1 MKQTLIRW
9 GVALAVLAWAETSPR
24 SGQRVG
30 LPLMRWLPIALA
42 ALLPSGLA
50 VASEQAGPPEPP
62 PLRAYDVPGFDGVDE
77 RALRRDLDRS
87 LNLYV
92 AAAMADFGSTNYAL
106 NRGGREAN
114 PIIAHRAL
122 VAPVKV
128 MAVMGTLRT
137 EEKLRRAGH
146 DGWADVVRWGF
157 FVLNVAAAAW
167 NVTR

>member
-1 MKQTLIRW
+1 M
-9 GVALAVLAWAETSPR
+9 R
-24 SGQRVG
+24 SLLFG
-30 LPLMRWLPIALA
+30 IASLA
-42 ALLPSGLA
+42 AAGTA
-50 VASEQAGPPEPP
+50 AAGQVGPPEPP
-62 PLRAYDVPGFDGVDE
+62 PLRAFDVPGFEGVDE
-77 RALRRDLDRS
+77 RSLRRELEHS

-128 MAVMGTLRT
+128 VAVIGALRT

-157 FVLNVAAAAW
+157 FAFNVAAAAW